1 MKPQL
6 NFSQT
11 RQWALLGPGLAV
23 ALISCQRGAI
33 EQDIPQPQANSPN
46 GTSLLVQGI
55 ETKGDRITLD
65 LLAING
71 SEDRINLSSRNDPL
85 QLADQAGNI
94 YPYVEE
100 EVELAPYSVTSLKVP
115 FAGEVSRATKELT
128 LITNSRYSNDSR
140 DPEIRV
146 ANIPIRKGRRT
157 EFAPFQP
164 RRFNLTNKF
173 AQHPNASTL
182 RLKQIEYGS
191 QKVRVAFE
199 AINGLDKTIELAGSS
214 SDPPFLEDARSNRY
228 YLIPASTNPDLSI
241 PANQKLTGVLHFAGR
256 VPAEAGQL
264 SLHFNQRYGS
274 SDYDEAS
281 DPKLAIAGIPTGQG
295 GEEATLAEGGEG
307 QQTIVQGN
315 GSSLPATQTLDLQAN
330 SEEGSVLR
338 INQIGFAEDSITLAL
353 AITNGSNRSIEL
365 NEFDRMFLRDNRG
378 GKYNLKPPPQNPQV
392 EVTPGSTLTGKFVFL
407 GRIAPAADS
416 LALFTDGFRIEN
428 ISVTGS
434 SAIAAGDNPGQPG
447 QAPNAATK
455 GLPGAESL
463 DLQTSHPNG
472 SVLRVNQVTY
482 TEDSIDLTLAVT
494 NGLQDTIKLNSN
506 KMILRDNA
514 GNQYNLKAPP
524 QNPDVEI
531 TPGSTLK
538 GKLVFLGRVSPS
550 ADSLTL
556 VTNSQH
562 GSTDYRGS
570 TRPKMTINAIPV
582 RR

>member
-1 MKPQL
+1 M
-6 NFSQT
+6 
-11 RQWALLGPGLAV
+11 RRGALLGSWLAV
-23 ALISCQRGAI
+23 ALISCQRGAL
-33 EQDIPQPQANSPN
+33 EQDIPQPQANSPQ
-46 GTSLLVQGI
+46 GTSLFVQGV
-55 ETKGDRITLD
+55 EAKGDRITLD

-71 SEDRINLSSRNDPL
+71 SEDRINLSGSNDPI

-94 YPYVEE
+94 YASVEE
-100 EVELAPYSVTSLKVP
+100 DVELAPYSVTTLKVP
-115 FAGEVSRATKELT
+115 FAGDVSRSTKELT
-128 LITNSRYSNDSR
+128 LMTNSRYGNDSR
-140 DPEIRV
+140 DPEITL
-146 ANIPIRKGRRT
+146 ANIPIRKGRRV

-164 RRFNLTNKF
+164 RRLNLTDKF

-199 AINGLDKTIELAGSS
+199 AINGLDRTIELAGSS
-214 SDPPFLEDARSNRY
+214 SDPPFLEDSRSNRY

-256 VPAEAGQL
+256 VPVDAGQL

-281 DPKLAIAGIPTGQG
+281 DPKLAIAGIPTGQD
-295 GEEATLAEGGEG
+295 GEEATLAEGAGGE
-307 QQTIVQGN
+307 QTIVQGN
-315 GSSLPATQTLDLQAN
+315 GSSLPATQTLDLQVN
-330 SEEGSVLR
+330 SEKGSVLR
-338 INQIGFAEDSITLAL
+338 ISQIAFAEDSITLAL

-378 GKYNLKPPPQNPQV
+378 GKYNLKPPSQNPQV

-407 GRIAPAADS
+407 GRIAPTADS
-416 LALFTDGFRIEN
+416 LALFTNGFRIEN
-428 ISVTGS
+428 LPVTVSG
-434 SAIAAGDNPGQPG
+434 AIAAGDGTGQG
-447 QAPNAATK
+447 TSPNTATK
-455 GLPGAESL
+455 GLPAPATL

-494 NGLQDTIKLNSN
+494 NGLQDTIKLNNN
-506 KMILRDNA
+506 KMILRDNV
-514 GNQYNLKAPP
+514 GNQYNLQPPP

-531 TPGSTLK
+531 TPGSTLR

-556 VTNSQH
+556 VTNSQF

-570 TRPKMTINAIPV
+570 TNPKMTINAIPV